1 MWYYAYKQNPL
12 EVPRGLPNIIQNAM
26 CLYNTEA
33 DPENKGK
40 IHLLQKQNTNG
51 WNEVEEEEEE
61 KDDEEEEG
69 EREEEGE
76 GEDEEEEGRR
86 RRQQQ
91 QQMDKRE
98 TMKVDE
104 LIKSNERKGKRT
116 KTRAKMSRIIYLSRP
131 KVYTRIYY
139 YTHAFK
145 VM

>member
-1 MWYYAYKQNPL
+1 MWYYAYKQYPL

-40 IHLLQKQNTNG
+40 IHLLQKQNTSG
-51 WNEVEEEEEE
+51 WNEVEDEEEE
-61 KDDEEEEG
+61 KDDE
-69 EREEEGE
+69 
-76 GEDEEEEGRR
+76 EEEEGRR

>member
-1 MWYYAYKQNPL
+1 MDGTTFQIHSLFKLFIIRLLKVVPL
-12 EVPRGLPNIIQNAM
+12 PII
-26 CLYNTEA
+26 
-33 DPENKGK
+33 
-40 IHLLQKQNTNG
+40 
-51 WNEVEEEEEE
+51 
-61 KDDEEEEG
+61 
-69 EREEEGE
+69 REEEGE

-116 KTRAKMSRIIYLSRP
+116 KTRAKMSRIIYLSMP